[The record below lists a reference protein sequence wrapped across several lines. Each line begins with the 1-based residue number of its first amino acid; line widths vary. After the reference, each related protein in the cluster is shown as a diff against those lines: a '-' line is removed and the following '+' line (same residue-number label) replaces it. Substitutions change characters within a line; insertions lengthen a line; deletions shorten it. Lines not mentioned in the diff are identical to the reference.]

1 MPNFS
6 VSYMVSFS
14 EKWNVLKN
22 KETLSQ
28 KFMGTVKPDAPL
40 KNRLDVAQKR
50 LQQQIHTVPEL
61 NVSPQSSDNIQ
72 QKYANG
78 SGERAVAR
86 SSPCN
91 NKFF

>member
-50 LQQQIHTVPEL
+50 LQQQIV
-61 NVSPQSSDNIQ
+61 
-72 QKYANG
+72 K
-78 SGERAVAR
+78 
-86 SSPCN
+86 
-91 NKFF
+91 

>member
-1 MPNFS
+1 
-6 VSYMVSFS
+6 MVSFS

-50 LQQQIHTVPEL
+50 LQQQIVKLGETEQKL
-61 NVSPQSSDNIQ
+61 KQKDSQTRFFKLSS
-72 QKYANG
+72 KYRKA
-78 SGERAVAR
+78 
-86 SSPCN
+86 
-91 NKFF
+91 KIL

>member
-1 MPNFS
+1 
-6 VSYMVSFS
+6 MVSFS

-50 LQQQIHTVPEL
+50 LQQQIVKLGETEQKLKQKDSMFMDKIVEA
-61 NVSPQSSDNIQ
+61 VSYTHLTLPTIYS
-72 QKYANG
+72 
-78 SGERAVAR
+78 V
-86 SSPCN
+86 
-91 NKFF
+91 

>member
-1 MPNFS
+1 MSNFS
-6 VSYMVSFS
+6 IPYMVSFS

-50 LQQQIHTVPEL
+50 LQQQIVKIRRNRTKIKTKRF
-61 NVSPQSSDNIQ
+61 NF
-72 QKYANG
+72 YG
-78 SGERAVAR
+78 
-86 SSPCN
+86 
-91 NKFF
+91 